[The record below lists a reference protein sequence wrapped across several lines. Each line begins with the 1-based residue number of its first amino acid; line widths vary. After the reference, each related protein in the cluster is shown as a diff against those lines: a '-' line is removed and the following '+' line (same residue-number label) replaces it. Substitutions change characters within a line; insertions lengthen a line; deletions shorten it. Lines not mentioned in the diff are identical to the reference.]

1 MDSHPIA
8 KVFAPT
14 IFLALVVL
22 ALGFSFGSAQ
32 QAQAQGSASPIAAP
46 TIERFDLDPPERLAP
61 GETLIFRISGSPG
74 GHASV
79 RIDGVSSKIALIEV
93 MTGIYEG
100 AYTIGNHDRIEVD
113 SAVTGSLRL
122 EDQERSTVLSQPL
135 VENYPFA
142 ASR

>member
-1 MDSHPIA
+1 
-8 KVFAPT
+8 
-14 IFLALVVL
+14 
-22 ALGFSFGSAQ
+22 
-32 QAQAQGSASPIAAP
+32 
-46 TIERFDLDPPERLAP
+46 
-61 GETLIFRISGSPG
+61 
-74 GHASV
+74 
-79 RIDGVSSKIALIEV
+79 